1 MTPGSVLRD
10 RYQTLE
16 VIGRG
21 GQGSV
26 VRALDRVH
34 DRVVAVKIRQCR
46 PGAAHSDVLGE
57 AGVLLGVRPHP
68 LLPLVREDFFDG
80 DRYCVVM
87 DWVDGTDL
95 AVRLAKQ
102 GGSGLPLDEVL
113 ELLGQVANALDHLHG
128 HDPPVIHGDVKPANV
143 VCTDDGR
150 AVLVDFGIAGRD
162 VDARQ
167 HVAYGT
173 AGYTCPEVCSGA
185 GQSVAADVFS
195 MAATAFALLTGGPPA
210 AGQRVQWT
218 AIAGDRARTVEQALR
233 QGLAFDPSR
242 RPPSAGALVEALR
255 GRPRVRT
262 NLPLEPT
269 TFVGRHEELTAL
281 SSLLETDRL
290 VTVVGTAGVGKSH
303 LSRQVA
309 HRCIDR
315 HPDGAHLVELAAV
328 MDPERVD
335 DEVRR
340 TLGLTG
346 TPGQEAVDALID
358 HLATRRALVL
368 LDNCEHLL
376 DACSALVAEL
386 LRACPTLTVLATS
399 REPLRV
405 AGETVWRVPSLSE
418 EDAVALFVTRARA
431 ASPSLQFEGQ
441 EQPTLRRVCRRL
453 DGIPLAVELAAT
465 RVTSLSLAELD
476 RCLDDRLGLLTG
488 GARTAP
494 TRHHTLRAALDW
506 THDALADD
514 ERTLFRRLS
523 VFAGGFTL
531 DAVCAVAADDGV
543 ARATLAGQLAALVDK
558 SLVVADG
565 LVEPDRWAGAT
576 RYRLLEALRQ
586 YGHEALKAAAEDGA
600 IEARHLAWVRTVAE
614 EGAAGLSGPDQGA
627 WLDALEDELD
637 NCRAALARTADLPLA
652 AALGRFWEMRGHWAE
667 GRGWLHRALE
677 AAGEQGVDA
686 SVRAHALHSA
696 GVLAMRQGDNEV
708 ARALQDESLAL
719 HRGLGDQWGMAAS
732 LLALGNVATG
742 QGDHT
747 RAAELYQECLDLG
760 RAVGNR
766 SAEAGA
772 AANLGWLAAMQWDSS
787 RALELLEHSLA
798 LRRQLGDGH
807 GVALVST
814 VLGHV
819 LRNRGQYDAARA
831 LHENSL
837 PIQRK
842 LGDRHGAAW
851 TLTHLGLVEQ
861 WQGDPAAAR
870 PHHEEALAIRRDIGD
885 RSGTAWSLLHLAD
898 ASVTQGDLVAAGPLL
913 DESLALARTLNDP
926 WCINKGLSCGGRLAR
941 ARGDLDLATT
951 LFSEALAVAVEHHF
965 ELAIATC
972 LQALGGVASDRRQYL
987 AAARLLGAADAHR
1000 RVLRGVVH
1008 PSEKHRHDLDAASVA
1023 GALGAAGYE
1032 AAFAEGAQM
1041 TVEDLVHA
1049 PTPPAQKPDRSHG
1062 TASYAARPRR

>member
-34 DRVVAVKIRQCR
+34 NRIVAVKIRQCR
-46 PGAAHSDVLGE
+46 GAARGEVLGE

-95 AVRLAKQ
+95 GVHLAKQ

-113 ELLGQVANALDHLHG
+113 ELLGQVATALDHLHG
-128 HDPPVIHGDVKPANV
+128 HEPPVIHGDVKPANV
-143 VCTDDGR
+143 VRTDDGR
-150 AVLVDFGIAGRD
+150 AVLVDFGIAGRAT
-162 VDARQ
+162 DAGQRVV
-167 HVAYGT
+167 HGT
-173 AGYTCPEVCSGA
+173 TGYTCPEASSGT
-185 GQSVAADVFS
+185 GSSVAADVFS
-195 MAATAFALLTGGPPA
+195 LAATAFALLTGRPPS

-218 AIAGDRARTVEQALR
+218 AIAGDRARTIELALR

-269 TFVGRHEELTAL
+269 TFVGREDELTAL
-281 SSLLETDRL
+281 DALLETDRL

-309 HRCIDR
+309 HRRIDR
-315 HPDGAHLVELAAV
+315 HLDGVHLVELAAV
-328 MDPERVD
+328 SDHERVD
-335 DEVRR
+335 DEVHRK
-340 TLGLTG
+340 LGLTAI
-346 TPGQEAVDALID
+346 PNQAAVDALVD
-358 HLATRRALVL
+358 HLATRRALLL

-376 DACSALVAEL
+376 DACSHLVAAL
-386 LRACPTLTVLATS
+386 LQGCRNVTVLATS

-405 AGETVWRVPSLSE
+405 AGETVWRLGSMT
-418 EDAVALFVTRARA
+418 DADAAALFVSRARA
-431 ASPSLQFEGQ
+431 ASPTLRFEGHDQ
-441 EQPTLRRVCRRL
+441 TALRRVCRRL

-476 RCLDDRLGLLTG
+476 RCLDDRLGVLTA

-494 TRHHTLRAALDW
+494 ARHHTLRAAIDW

-514 ERTLFRRLS
+514 ERWLFRRLS

-531 DAVCAVAADDGV
+531 DAVCAVVADDGV

-558 SLVVADG
+558 SVVVADG

-576 RYRLLEALRQ
+576 RYRLLDALRQ
-586 YGHEALKAAAEDGA
+586 YGQEALEAAMEDGA
-600 IEARHLAWVRTVAE
+600 IAARHLNWVRALAE
-614 EGAAGLSGPDQGA
+614 EGEAGLGGPDQGA
-627 WLDALEDELD
+627 WLDTLEAELD

-652 AALGRFWEMRGHWAE
+652 AALGRFWEMRGHWSE
-667 GRGWLHRALE
+667 GRRWLNRALE
-677 AAGEQGVDA
+677 AAGKQGVDGA
-686 SVRAHALHSA
+686 ARARGLHSS

-708 ARALQDESLAL
+708 ARALHEESLAL
-719 HRGLGDQWGMAAS
+719 HRGLGDQWGMSADI
-732 LLALGNVATG
+732 LALGNVATG

-747 RAAELYQECLDLG
+747 RAAELYQECLDLA
-760 RAVGNR
+760 RAVGNWP
-766 SAEAGA
+766 AEAGA
-772 AANLGWLAAMQWDSS
+772 AANLGWLAAMQWNPS

-798 LRRQLGDGH
+798 LRRQLGDGL
-807 GVALVST
+807 GVAAVST

-819 LRNRGQYDAARA
+819 RRNCGEYDAARA
-831 LHENSL
+831 LHEDSL
-837 PIQRK
+837 AIQRE

-861 WQGDPAAAR
+861 WQDNPAAAR
-870 PHHEEALAIRRDIGD
+870 PHHDEALAIRRDIGD
-885 RSGTAWSLLHLAD
+885 RSGAAWSLLHLAD
-898 ASVTQGDLVAAGPLL
+898 VCVTQGDLVAARPLL
-913 DESLALARTLNDP
+913 DESLALARSLNDP
-926 WCINKGLSCGGRLAR
+926 WCINKVLSCGGRLAR
-941 ARGDLDLATT
+941 AGGNLDLAAT
-951 LFSEALAVAVEHHF
+951 LITEALAIAVAHHF
-965 ELAIATC
+965 ELAVATC
-972 LQALGGVASDRRQYL
+972 LQALGGVAGDRGQYV
-987 AAARLLGAADAHR
+987 AAARLLGAADARR

-1008 PSEKHRHDLDAASVA
+1008 PSEESRHDRDAASVA
-1023 GALGAAGYE
+1023 DAMGPAAYE
-1032 AAFAEGAQM
+1032 AAFSEGGKMAI
-1041 TVEDLVHA
+1041 EDLA
-1049 PTPPAQKPDRSHG
+1049 P
-1062 TASYAARPRR
+1062 RP